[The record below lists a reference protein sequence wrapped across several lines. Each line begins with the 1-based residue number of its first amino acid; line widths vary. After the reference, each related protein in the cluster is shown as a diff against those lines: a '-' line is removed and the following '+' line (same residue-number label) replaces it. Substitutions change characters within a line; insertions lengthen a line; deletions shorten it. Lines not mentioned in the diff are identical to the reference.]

1 MPHLKDRELKAGALS
16 RTNWVRK
23 GANDALHLLTS
34 VEFLSRRV
42 PATQRDTPSAKTV
55 RRARKKSVVKKHHRQ
70 ISPIVPAFS
79 AARINTSVKHTW
91 KLSSGVSSVVLQ
103 RAYVHRNLVSVVRS
117 NTTATFLH
125 SRRLTMN
132 MQQMARYMSINALLL
147 LSFSDCLDC
156 RYLHLGS
163 S

>member
-23 GANDALHLLTS
+23 DANDALHLLTS

-70 ISPIVPAFS
+70 ISPIVPAS
-79 AARINTSVKHTW
+79 RINTSVKHTW
-91 KLSSGVSSVVLQ
+91 KLSSGVSPVVLQ
-103 RAYVHRNLVSVVRS
+103 RAYVHRNLVSVVQTRPLHFYILGDWQWICS
-117 NTTATFLH
+117 KWRATCPL
-125 SRRLTMN
+125 M
-132 MQQMARYMSINALLL
+132 
-147 LSFSDCLDC
+147 LSFFYPFPLSWL
-156 RYLHLGS
+156 
-163 S
+163 